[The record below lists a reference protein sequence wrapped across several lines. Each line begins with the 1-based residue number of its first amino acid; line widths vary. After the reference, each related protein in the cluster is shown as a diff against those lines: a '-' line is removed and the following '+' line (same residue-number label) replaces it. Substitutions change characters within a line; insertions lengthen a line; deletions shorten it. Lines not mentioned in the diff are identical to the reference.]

1 VSELW
6 KTISTGIT
14 SARDVAL
21 RGTDCSRCQAVWL
34 LCLVLVIAAF
44 TLSGE
49 MLEKL
54 LTLIAGG
61 AIHLLGVGSG
71 SKARGQGPEIPPGGT
86 SSTATMTT
94 TDNAEV
100 DPNATRS

>member
-1 VSELW
+1 MKEFW
-6 KTISTGIT
+6 NTISTGIT
-14 SARDVAL
+14 SARDVVL
-21 RGTDCSRCQAVWL
+21 RGTDCSRCQAVWI
-34 LCLVLVIAAF
+34 LCIVLVIAAF

-71 SKARGQGPEIPPGGT
+71 SKARGQGPEIQPGTT
-86 SSTATMTT
+86 SATLTATEANPNG
-94 TDNAEV
+94 TDGK
-100 DPNATRS
+100 TG